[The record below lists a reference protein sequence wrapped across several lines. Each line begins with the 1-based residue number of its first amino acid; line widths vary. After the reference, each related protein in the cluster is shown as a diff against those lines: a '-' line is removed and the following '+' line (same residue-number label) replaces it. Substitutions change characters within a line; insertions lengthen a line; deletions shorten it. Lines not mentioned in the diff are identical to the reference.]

1 MVDNL
6 TGHRWSLC
14 CYLKLEAIATFLIKR
29 NFMGTN
35 YRRVLLKLSGEALM
49 GNLGYGIDPEVVEG
63 IAKEIGEVIAT
74 GVQVA
79 IVVGGG
85 NIFRG
90 IKAASAGMDRATADY
105 IGMIATVMNAMTLQD
120 SLERMGIQTRVQTAI
135 AMQELAEPY
144 IRRRAIRHLEK
155 GRVVIFGAGSGNPFF
170 TTDTTAALRAAEI
183 EADVIF
189 KATKVDGIYDA
200 DPKLHPE
207 AKRFITLTYA
217 HVLAKDLRVM
227 DSTAIALCKENNL
240 PILVFDL
247 TVRGNIRRAVME
259 NLLAPLWEVLVK
271 LAEAQETMQKTVE
284 ATQRSFNTI
293 RTGRANASLL
303 DNVQVEYYGTPTS
316 LKSLANITTPDSS
329 IILIQPYDKGSLNII
344 EKAISLSDVGL
355 TPSNDG
361 VVIRL
366 NIPPLTSDRRKE
378 FVKLAAKYAEEGRVA
393 IRNIRRDAIDAIR
406 KQEKS
411 AEISEDEARDQ
422 QDKLQKL
429 TNKHTEKIDHL
440 FAEKEKEI
448 TTV

>member
-1 MVDNL
+1 
-6 TGHRWSLC
+6 
-14 CYLKLEAIATFLIKR
+14 
-29 NFMGTN
+29 
-35 YRRVLLKLSGEALM
+35 
-49 GNLGYGIDPEVVEG
+49 
-63 IAKEIGEVIAT
+63 
-74 GVQVA
+74 
-79 IVVGGG
+79 
-85 NIFRG
+85 
-90 IKAASAGMDRATADY
+90 
-105 IGMIATVMNAMTLQD
+105 
-120 SLERMGIQTRVQTAI
+120 
-135 AMQELAEPY
+135 
-144 IRRRAIRHLEK
+144 
-155 GRVVIFGAGSGNPFF
+155 
-170 TTDTTAALRAAEI
+170 
-183 EADVIF
+183 
-189 KATKVDGIYDA
+189 
-200 DPKLHPE
+200 
-207 AKRFITLTYA
+207 
-217 HVLAKDLRVM
+217 
-227 DSTAIALCKENNL
+227 
-240 PILVFDL
+240 
-247 TVRGNIRRAVME
+247 
-259 NLLAPLWEVLVK
+259 VK

-303 DNVQVEYYGTPTS
+303 DKVQVEYYGTPTS

-406 KQEKS
+406 KQDKS